1 MFKYLKKN
9 SVCVISFFITLLAVL
24 VFMAVNEVFPFGDKY
39 TIVRSD
45 GYMLVYSYM
54 VEFYDRIKSGES
66 LTFSWNN
73 GFGMPFMPAY
83 FTLISSPLNF
93 FVILVKRSQILGFIS
108 VTVAIR
114 LAFAV
119 SNMTYF
125 LNNRDESKKNSIIII
140 PFSLAYGFGGFIL
153 AYFFESMWLDSF
165 ALFPLIMLGYYR
177 VTREKKILLY
187 IFSLA
192 LSAWC
197 SFYISFI
204 IALFLIIYFA
214 LDSYENFK
222 DFIKKGLYFSVT
234 SIAAIGVS
242 ALSIIVSF
250 ISTKGS
256 SVGTENFPSHS
267 WFGDFFCV
275 FRELF
280 IFSKTNSLV
289 PDMQAV
295 NLYCGTLPIVLI
307 FVYVFVEGIKISE
320 KIRKIALL
328 VLLFASTNEA
338 VLNFIWHALHVPRGI
353 YNRFGFVLSFLFI
366 EMAFDAFSHITKS
379 VKRLILGMVMALA
392 FPMVSYFFIDFDS
405 QIPSVTVLLISMGLI
420 FGYSVLLMMRMVSDK
435 MNKIG
440 VCIISAFMIIE
451 ILISGI
457 YTLKNDMVNY
467 DEYTGFTA
475 LEYIKSL
482 IHADVETDD
491 TEIYRVGI
499 VDSNNTRLKANYGS
513 ILGVN
518 TISTFYNS
526 SLDKN
531 LSDFTSL
538 FAIDSDVNYIMDHGI
553 PEVLEDVFAE
563 KYIYATRMDDY
574 SKRQNYVKKSEN
586 EGAIL
591 YENKDALS
599 LGFGV
604 NNSVIN
610 ADFYGKADNSLY
622 FYENYNP
629 VGKLNDFV
637 NSMVPDIGNILNE
650 VYPEYDV
657 DCVGGD
663 YTIYDTDNLN
673 MIINPDGSGERIVT
687 LKFTAEKAGSYYMNI
702 KDNSFEN
709 VGAYING
716 ELSNIE
722 CYYDYTYDMLY
733 IGEINSG
740 DEVIIV
746 IDNVYSEVGT
756 DDICMA
762 IGMSIYDQD
771 VNARFL
777 DYVKDNQLN
786 VSRKSDNYL
795 EGTVVLE
802 DDQILFTTIP
812 YNDGWHVY
820 ENGKEIEKQKIA
832 NAFIGLDLGAGEH
845 KLTFKYVQPGF
856 YVGVIVSLLS
866 VISVIVY
873 EVFGNKKI
881 KDADNEVEKE
891 SADGTNEL

>member
-1 MFKYLKKN
+1 MVKYLKNN
-9 SVCVISFFITLLAVL
+9 SVCFIAFFITLLAVI

-93 FVILVKRSQILGFIS
+93 FVVLVKRSQILGFIS
-108 VTVAIR
+108 VTIAIR

-119 SNMTYF
+119 SNMAYF

-140 PFSLAYGFGGFIL
+140 PFSLAYGFGGFVL
-153 AYFFESMWLDSF
+153 AYFFECMWLDSF
-165 ALFPLIMLGYYR
+165 AVFPLIMLGYYKL
-177 VTREKKILLY
+177 TREKKSLLY

-197 SFYISFI
+197 SFYITFI
-204 IALFLIIYFA
+204 IALFLILYFA
-214 LDSYENFK
+214 FDSYENFK
-222 DFIKKGLYFSVT
+222 DFIKKGLYFSVA

-242 ALSIIVSF
+242 ALPVIVSF
-250 ISTKGS
+250 ISTKSS
-256 SVGTENFPSHS
+256 SVGTESFPNHS
-267 WFGDFFCV
+267 WFGNFFGV

-280 IFSKTNSLV
+280 VFSKTNSLV
-289 PDMQAV
+289 PDLQAV
-295 NLYCGTLPIVLI
+295 NLYCGTLPILLI
-307 FVYVFVEGIKISE
+307 FVYVFVEDIKISE

-328 VLLFASTNEA
+328 VLLFVSTNEA
-338 VLNFIWHALHVPRGI
+338 VLNFIWHALHEPRGI

-379 VKRLILGMVMALA
+379 VKRLIPGMVMALA

-405 QIPSVTVLLISMGLI
+405 QFPSVTVLLISMGLV
-420 FGYSVLLMMRMVSDK
+420 FVYSVLLMMGMISDK
-435 MNKIG
+435 MNKAG

-451 ILISGI
+451 ILVSGI

-467 DEYTGFTA
+467 EEYTGLTV
-475 LEYIKSL
+475 LEYFESL
-482 IHADVETDD
+482 NHDTENDD
-491 TEIYRVGI
+491 TELYRVGI
-499 VDSNNTRLKANYGS
+499 IDSYNTRTKANYGS
-513 ILGVN
+513 ILGTN

-531 LSDFTSL
+531 LSDFVSL
-538 FAIDSDVNYIMDHGI
+538 YSIDSNVNYIMDHGL

-563 KYIYATRMDDY
+563 KYIYATRLDNY

-604 NNSVIN
+604 NNRVID
-610 ADFYGKADNSLY
+610 ADFYGMTDNSLY

-629 VGKLNDFV
+629 VGKLNDLV

-657 DCVGGD
+657 ECVGGD

-673 MIINPDGSGERIVT
+673 MIINPDESGERIVT

-709 VGAYING
+709 VVSYING
-716 ELSNIE
+716 ELSNVE
-722 CYYDYTYDMLY
+722 CYYDNTNDLLY
-733 IGEINSG
+733 VGEINSG

-786 VSRKSDNYL
+786 VSSESDNYL

-820 ENGKEIEKQKIA
+820 ENGKEINKQKIA

-845 KLTFKYVQPGF
+845 KLTFKYVQPGL
-856 YVGVIVSLLS
+856 YVGIIVSLLS
-866 VISVIVY
+866 VISIIVY
-873 EVFGNKKI
+873 EIFGNKKS

-891 SADGTNEL
+891 SADGINEL

>member
-1 MFKYLKKN
+1 MVKYLKNN
-9 SVCVISFFITLLAVL
+9 SVCFIAFFITLLAVI

-93 FVILVKRSQILGFIS
+93 FVLLVKRSQILGFIS
-108 VTVAIR
+108 VTIAIR

-119 SNMTYF
+119 SNMAYF

-153 AYFFESMWLDSF
+153 AYFFECMWLDSF

-177 VTREKKILLY
+177 VTREKKSLLY

-192 LSAWC
+192 LSVWC
-197 SFYISFI
+197 SFYITFI
-204 IALFLIIYFA
+204 IALFLILYFVF
-214 LDSYENFK
+214 DSYENFK
-222 DFIKKGLYFSVT
+222 DFIKKGLYFGIA
-234 SIAAIGVS
+234 SITTIGVS
-242 ALSIIVSF
+242 AFPIIVSF
-250 ISTKGS
+250 ISTRS
-256 SVGTENFPSHS
+256 SIVGTERFPEHS
-267 WFGDFFCV
+267 WFGNIFGVIREFFI
-275 FRELF
+275 L
-280 IFSKTNSLV
+280 SKSNSLV
-289 PDMQAV
+289 PNSQSI

-307 FVYVFVEGIKISE
+307 FVYVFVDDIKTSE
-320 KIRKIALL
+320 KIKKIELL
-328 VLLFASTNEA
+328 VLLFVSTNEA
-338 VLNFIWHALHVPRGI
+338 VLNFIWHALHEPRGI

-379 VKRLILGMVMALA
+379 VKRLIPGIAMALA

-420 FGYSVLLMMRMVSDK
+420 FVYSVLLMMGMISDK
-435 MNKIG
+435 MNKTG
-440 VCIISAFMIIE
+440 ACIISAFMIIE
-451 ILISGI
+451 ILVSGI

-467 DEYTGFTA
+467 EEYTGLTV
-475 LEYIKSL
+475 LEYFESL
-482 IHADVETDD
+482 NHDVEIDD
-491 TEIYRVGI
+491 KELYRVGI
-499 VDSNNTRLKANYGS
+499 IDSYNTRTKANYGS
-513 ILGVN
+513 ILGTN

-538 FAIDSDVNYIMDHGI
+538 FAIDSDVNYIMDHGL

-563 KYIYATRMDDY
+563 KYIYATRLDDY
-574 SKRQNYVKKSEN
+574 SKRKNYEKKSEN

-591 YENKDALS
+591 YENTDSLS

-604 NNSVIN
+604 NKGIIN
-610 ADFYGKADNSLY
+610 LDFTGMTDNSLY
-622 FYENYNP
+622 FYDNYNP
-629 VGKLNDFV
+629 VGKLNIFL
-637 NSMVPDIGNILNE
+637 NSMAPNIGNILNE

-673 MIINPDGSGERIVT
+673 MIINPDESGERIVT
-687 LKFTAEKAGSYYMNI
+687 LKFSAEKAGSYYMNI
-702 KDNSFEN
+702 KDNSFDN
-709 VGAYING
+709 AVAYING
-716 ELSNIE
+716 KLSNIE
-722 CYYDYTYDMLY
+722 CYYDYTNDMLY
-733 IGEINSG
+733 IGEISSG

-762 IGMSIYDQD
+762 IGMSIYNHE
-771 VNARFL
+771 VNTRFL
-777 DYVKDNQLN
+777 DYVKDNQMT

-820 ENGKEIEKQKIA
+820 ENGKEIKKQKIA
-832 NAFIGLDLGAGEH
+832 NAFIGLDLGTGEH

-856 YVGVIVSLLS
+856 YVGIIVSL
-866 VISVIVY
+866 ISILLIMFY
-873 EVFGNKKI
+873 EILGNKKI
-881 KDADNEVEKE
+881 KIADSEDEIN